1 MDNKELVGR
10 QAAYLV
16 EDHTVVGLGTGST
29 AWYFID
35 ELGKRV
41 QEEGLSLKAVSSSI
55 KSIDQAKALGIE
67 VLPIDQVQ
75 AVDLTIDG
83 VDEFT
88 DDFDGI
94 KGGGGALLEEKI
106 VATYSKR
113 IIWVAEERKHV
124 KKLGA
129 FLLAV
134 EVIKNGHQHLFKHF
148 EDKGYQPTMRKTEN
162 GDLFHTDNDNYIIDL
177 HLEVIEDPKAL
188 ADELIHLVGVV
199 EHGLFL
205 GMTED
210 VLLAQ
215 DGEVYFA
222 SGRDFP
228 KQH

>member
-16 EDHTVVGLGTGST
+16 EDHSVVGLGTGST

-67 VLPIDQVQ
+67 VLPIDQVD

-124 KKLGA
+124 DHLGA
-129 FLLAV
+129 FPLAV

-177 HLEVIEDPKAL
+177 HLEAIKDPKAL

-215 DGEVYFA
+215 DGQVYFV
-222 SGRDFP
+222 SGREFP
-228 KQH
+228 KQD